1 MTTIGLCMIVKNESK
16 VITRCLDSVR
26 PLVDYVMIE
35 DTGSTDGTQQLITGW
50 LERAAMPGMVIE
62 EPWRDFAYNRS
73 HVLVKLRE
81 LEQIDYAL
89 IIDADDLLVL
99 PKDFDPAAFKAGMR
113 DDLYDVQIRH
123 GGSRFYRPQICA
135 NKLPFCFKAVLHEY
149 LEAPAGPL
157 SRSERRGVLY
167 RDRPR
172 RRPKRESDEVSGRCR
187 DARQGSPDRNR
198 TVPDLPLHVLC
209 RPELSGL
216 WGA

>member
-26 PLVDYVMIE
+26 PLVDYVVIE
-35 DTGSTDGTQQLITGW
+35 DTGSTDGTQQLIAGW

-81 LEQIDYAL
+81 RKQIDYAL

-99 PKDFDPAAFKAGMR
+99 PEGFDVAAFKAGMK

-157 SRSERRGVLY
+157 SRSSAEGFYIETGRGGARNENPAKY
-167 RDRPR
+167 QD
-172 RRPKRESDEVSGRCR
+172 
-187 DARQGSPDRNR
+187 DAAMLAKALLTETEPFLISRYTFYIAQS
-198 TVPDLPLHVLC
+198 
-209 RPELSGL
+209 
-216 WGA
+216 

>member
-16 VITRCLDSVR
+16 VITRCLDSVL

-99 PKDFDPAAFKAGMR
+99 PKDFDLAAFKAGMR
-113 DDLYDVQIRH
+113 DDLCMMCKSATAGLASIARKYAPTSCRSA
-123 GGSRFYRPQICA
+123 SRPCCMSIW
-135 NKLPFCFKAVLHEY
+135 K
-149 LEAPAGPL
+149 
-157 SRSERRGVLY
+157 
-167 RDRPR
+167 PR
-172 RRPKRESDEVSGRCR
+172 RACFRAAAPRGFISRPAEAAPETRIRPSIRTMPRC
-187 DARQGSPDRNR
+187 SPR
-198 TVPDLPLHVLC
+198 
-209 RPELSGL
+209 LS
-216 WGA
+216 